1 MSSISRPHK
10 ARLGHVHYNS
20 DSEVSGRGCWVVR
33 KLDANSAMCSW
44 VGLLYTFTGLAL
56 ASKFTIS
63 SKSKEAEGSW
73 LVQLPPV
80 LEKYLEKYLTSPVLK
95 TPVLLVCNS
104 TCLLPKFMFEPSECL
119 SAGQLGTVPRSLCIT
134 IQGWLMP
141 ATIPSMQ

>member
-95 TPVLLVCNS
+95 HQ
-104 TCLLPKFMFEPSECL
+104 FCL
-119 SAGQLGTVPRSLCIT
+119 SAIVHVSSQSLCLSLVSVCL
-134 IQGWLMP
+134 QVSWELCQE
-141 ATIPSMQ
+141 ACV